1 MKLRDKVI
9 LTTFS
14 LFMVEAVLHYNMGR
28 KDCGKENGVIS
39 NNGAIPPAKS
49 LMRLAVMVGI
59 FSVLNGQIIKTIK

>member
-1 MKLRDKVI
+1 
-9 LTTFS
+9 
-14 LFMVEAVLHYNMGR
+14 MVEAVLHYNMGR